1 MKRGQH
7 VQICNASVLFFKK
20 KTELNDIIAVR
31 FVNCLNNSVQGG
43 VSGGHLTVPRPLKE
57 AACKGQKRK
66 SHGINRGYLFFSLL
80 LLVLGFFGGVAICW
94 RRWVVPGRVRLN
106 GGMGEALEQQPRKR
120 PKNRA
125 ARR

>member
-7 VQICNASVLFFKK
+7 VQVCNASVLFLK

-43 VSGGHLTVPRPLKE
+43 VSGGHLIVPRPLKE
-57 AACKGQKRK
+57 AARKARKRK
-66 SHGINRGYLFFSLL
+66 GHGINCGYLLFSVL

-94 RRWVVPGRVRLN
+94 RR
-106 GGMGEALEQQPRKR
+106 
-120 PKNRA
+120 
-125 ARR
+125 